1 MTTIKNL
8 NKLEE
13 VAEFLFF
20 LLFPLFFLPVLPNM
34 FATAKLILLAV
45 TVAVF
50 LLIKAAKVVVSR
62 KLTLHRS
69 GFDNAIFL
77 FAISYLLS
85 VLVVSPNKVDALIDP
100 SRGALLMVL
109 LSLLVFLVPKNK
121 QNILVAST
129 ISLFVMFLVT
139 ALSYFSVLSFLPQS
153 LAFMNTRGFNL
164 VGNIM
169 GQIFY
174 GLFFIAIV
182 LDSLKEKVNQEQK
195 NQTAFLL
202 NTVFILALLTSVFSI
217 FILVKDI
224 KPTFMPFAYA
234 WQITVDVLKL
244 GKNALFGVGPANY
257 VSLFTAAKPFGI
269 NSIEQLW
276 NVNIEISRSTL
287 LHIMTEV
294 GLVGLLGFGLLYLN
308 LFFTSKRLRTTLT
321 FAVLALWALLFPPS
335 QMFFFILFL
344 AVLLFREQKKVRELD
359 LTDLDLFAYATAAF
373 TVVIVVVAGF
383 FFYKTVKAEYLI
395 TASYRALENNQPQQM
410 YDMQRLA
417 IVENPYN
424 ERARVSFSQTNMLLA
439 NNLSQKEKLTEEDK
453 QTITTLV
460 YQSINEAKALV
471 SLNPQK
477 AAYWA
482 NLAEVYRALLGKVQD
497 AEEWTISPYQ
507 KAISLDPKNPTYYFN
522 LGSVYYGLGNFRE
535 ASALFEQ
542 AISLKQNVANFYYN
556 LAWASAQQKDF
567 VKAVN
572 VMEMA
577 MQLIAD
583 KKGPDYKKASKDL
596 SEFRKQLPPEETE
609 TGKQPSSESTPQELT
624 MPTPVPTGGEQIE
637 LPDEAAPDITVT
649 PTPEKE

>member
-1 MTTIKNL
+1 MTSIKNL
-8 NKLEE
+8 NKTEQ
-13 VAEFLFF
+13 VVEFLFF

-34 FATAKLILLAV
+34 FATAKLILLA
-45 TVAVF
+45 TVVGVL

-85 VLVVSPNKVDALIDP
+85 VLVVSPNKVEALLDP
-100 SRGALLMVL
+100 SRGAAMIVL
-109 LSLLVFLVPKNK
+109 FSLLVFLVPKNK

-129 ISLFVMFLVT
+129 ISLLIMFVLT
-139 ALSYFSVLSFLPQS
+139 ALSYFSALSFLPQS
-153 LAFMNTRGFNL
+153 LAFINTRGFNL
-164 VGNIM
+164 VGNLM

-174 GLFFIAIV
+174 SLFFIALV
-182 LDSLKEKVNQEQK
+182 LDSIKEKVKEEQK
-195 NQTAFLL
+195 DKTAFLL
-202 NTVFILALLTSVFSI
+202 NTVFIFSLLTAVFSVFI
-217 FILVKDI
+217 MVKDV
-224 KPTFMPFAYA
+224 KPTFMPLSHA
-234 WQITVDVLKL
+234 WQISVDVLKI

-257 VSLFTAAKPFGI
+257 VSLFTNSKPLGI
-269 NSIEQLW
+269 NAIEQLW

-287 LHIMTEV
+287 LHVMSEV
-294 GLVGLLGFGLLYLN
+294 GLVGLLGFGLLFLN
-308 LFFTSKRLRTTLT
+308 LFFASKRLKTGLT
-321 FAVLALWALLFPPS
+321 FAVMALWTLLFPPS
-335 QMFFFILFL
+335 QMFFFVLFL
-344 AVLLFREQKKVRELD
+344 AVLLFREQRKVREFD
-359 LTDLDLFAYATAAF
+359 LTDLDLFAYATGAF
-373 TVVIVVVAGF
+373 TVIIVAVSSF
-383 FFYKTVKAEYLI
+383 FFFKTVKAEYLI
-395 TASYRALENNQPQQM
+395 SASYKALEKNQPQQM

-424 ERARVSFSQTNMLLA
+424 ERARISFSQTNMLLA
-439 NNLSQKEKLTEEDK
+439 NNLSQKKKLTEEDK

-477 AAYWA
+477 ATYWA
-482 NLAEVYRALLGKVQD
+482 NLAEVYRTLLGKVQD

-522 LGSVYYGLGNFRE
+522 LGSVYYGLGNFKE
-535 ASALFEQ
+535 ASTLFEQ
-542 AISLKQNVANFYYN
+542 AISLKQNVANYYYN
-556 LAWASAQQKDF
+556 LAWVSAQQKDF

-596 SEFRKQLPPEETE
+596 KEFRKQLPQEETE
-609 TGKQPSSESTPQELT
+609 ASKQQDSESTPQELT
-624 MPTPVPTGGEQIE
+624 MPTPVPTGGELIE